1 MIKHVERW
9 IYNYIS
15 VYIPVRS
22 SEAGE
27 LGEEGSSDGDGLS
40 MCPETRYL
48 ELSKLSVCYV

>member
-48 ELSKLSVCYV
+48 ELGK